1 MTHTH
6 QFIEIDRVSKSDG
19 NIVAS
24 IHRQIF
30 GIKAGCIL
38 CGEIRNLWPDG
49 TVEVVI
55 KGTQNDTPDDNTKD

>member
-6 QFIEIDRVSKSDG
+6 QFIQIDTISKPSEVS
-19 NIVAS
+19 
-24 IHRQIF
+24 HRSNF

-38 CGEIRNLWPDG
+38 CGEIRHLWPDG

-55 KGTQNDTPDDNTKD
+55 KGQQKETQNGNTKD